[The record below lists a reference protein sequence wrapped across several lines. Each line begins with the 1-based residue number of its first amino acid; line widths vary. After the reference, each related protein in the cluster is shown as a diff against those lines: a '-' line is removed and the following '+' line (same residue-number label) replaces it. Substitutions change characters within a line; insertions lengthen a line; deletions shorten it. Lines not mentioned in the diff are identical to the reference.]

1 MSPQPGFLG
10 REKQEERREG
20 LLPSLHLGV
29 ELGSPSHYAS
39 LFSEGNHSKEL
50 QKRLCCRAV
59 CGLVLGTSD
68 RCLPTMLR
76 GCQICWAF
84 RSMPRTEQ
92 LLQWQC
98 NSFPL
103 EHFTNGLMGLD
114 SMAFLEDFRD
124 TTVYTKMKVVFWGK
138 RQVANLRWR
147 RYSINLVSTRLSINF
162 KW

>member
-1 MSPQPGFLG
+1 MLVLLTPWEGKAVTLSASPPLLCACPSQILREAFLHPKSFWSYNIFILSLQVSPQPGFLG

-29 ELGSPSHYAS
+29 EFGSPSHYAS
-39 LFSEGNHSKEL
+39 LFSEGNHSKAL

-92 LLQWQC
+92 LLQ
-98 NSFPL
+98 
-103 EHFTNGLMGLD
+103 
-114 SMAFLEDFRD
+114 
-124 TTVYTKMKVVFWGK
+124 
-138 RQVANLRWR
+138 
-147 RYSINLVSTRLSINF
+147 
-162 KW
+162 